1 MSRDDIQRL
10 LREAADVLGDL
21 LDRDKPDG
29 LPTDDPVPIL
39 IAGNSAGK
47 ALWVQRKARRGGR
60 RRQPKKS
67 PRLGGLSIY
76 RRIHVCGLVGG
87 QRDRRLR
94 TRTGD

>member
-21 LDRDKPDG
+21 LDRNKPDG

-47 ALWVQRKARRGGR
+47 AL
-60 RRQPKKS
+60 
-67 PRLGGLSIY
+67 
-76 RRIHVCGLVGG
+76 
-87 QRDRRLR
+87 
-94 TRTGD
+94 